1 MDNNPNI
8 PTHAQ
13 ANPVALKL
21 PIFWPTAPEV
31 WFMQAEA
38 EFDIKGITGES
49 TKFSY
54 LVASLP
60 QDVARQTLTTA
71 TDLARNPNRY
81 TALKERLMVAY
92 SLTPYQ
98 RACQLLD
105 GTNIGN
111 QRPSAMLR
119 EMQAVRGNDKTDL
132 FTALFLRRLT
142 EDVRAPLVHSGEE
155 EVEKLAV
162 QADRL
167 WLAKHT
173 SSANAILKDAE
184 ADSTEALVAVAIKK
198 DKQRGQGSGF
208 QTWKA
213 SFQQLPGGP
222 CAYHAYYGAGA
233 KKCVAPCFVKST
245 GNAGAGRL

>member
-1 MDNNPNI
+1 MRGFVFIYDVVVRSTKYEACMHQSKGVAEIQGKRTLVLRIIKEAKYTCVIFPHHYIGDPVLRERFPEIRQHNNLLDSMDNNPNI

-13 ANPVALKL
+13 VNAVALKL
-21 PIFWPTAPEV
+21 PMFWPTAPEV

-119 EMQAVRGNDKTDL
+119 EMQAIRGDDKTDL

-142 EDVRAPLVHSGEE
+142 EDVRAL
-155 EVEKLAV
+155 L
-162 QADRL
+162 
-167 WLAKHT
+167 
-173 SSANAILKDAE
+173 
-184 ADSTEALVAVAIKK
+184 STVVRRK
-198 DKQRGQGSGF
+198 
-208 QTWKA
+208 
-213 SFQQLPGGP
+213 
-222 CAYHAYYGAGA
+222 
-233 KKCVAPCFVKST
+233 
-245 GNAGAGRL
+245 